1 MLCTWWVKSGKIIC
15 GLSTRHTK
23 TWARGEGGGG
33 RAVQTRSWCSIHSDA
48 TLNIRY
54 EKEFIYYI
62 IWQRALIFLLY
73 SFSYIYVI
81 IILIMQGW
89 WVSCIIIRN
98 WKFDWI
104 ISIDLQQRTLFLFIP
119 CIESQQLFCQ
129 YASTVMALC
138 FRILHRSD
146 SESGDCDA
154 AHIKTL
160 ERKKFLERISDV
172 AGAELSSDAWVA
184 LRCCCAAHSTSPF
197 CHTASTVN
205 YTDLWC
211 TQWAKEHA
219 TTERWS
225 GAIAPVVVWPAG
237 HVTRERRGRPAPK
250 YLRSTRSTTP
260 KNLLLLPF
268 LFHFSMLK
276 CYSNGVK

>member
-1 MLCTWWVKSGKIIC
+1 MKKNL
-15 GLSTRHTK
+15 
-23 TWARGEGGGG
+23 
-33 RAVQTRSWCSIHSDA
+33 
-48 TLNIRY
+48 
-54 EKEFIYYI
+54 YI
-62 IWQRALIFLLY
+62 ILYGKGHSSSYCIRFLIFTSSSFLSCKDDGSLVLSSEIGNSIELYPSIFNSALY
-73 SFSYIYVI
+73 SSSF
-81 IILIMQGW
+81 
-89 WVSCIIIRN
+89 R
-98 WKFDWI
+98 
-104 ISIDLQQRTLFLFIP
+104 
-119 CIESQQLFCQ
+119 IESQQLFCQ

-172 AGAELSSDAWVA
+172 AGAEMSSDAWVA

-237 HVTRERRGRPAPK
+237 HVTRERHGRPAPK